1 MCQWYFEWLF
11 KFRTIIKSPD
21 CSSEPNPLHTA
32 QLPMKYKETRPCT
45 ALQPY
50 IHSFWELKG
59 DNGDRQWERI
69 FPDGCPGLVVNVG
82 ESCITDNGIV
92 TMDFGKT
99 YVAGAM
105 TSFKESFI
113 GENTHLFGVCL
124 KPGVFSNF
132 YNYAPQNELRNKT
145 VPLEKPY
152 SFNIDKFIKS
162 PVNYLNQF
170 FYDRLQN
177 KNGLLASVIH
187 DIQQSKGLAGIGEI
201 AKRNLIT
208 IRQLERNFKTHIGLS
223 PKEYSN
229 IVRFQNAISQ
239 IKNSDRDRSLLD
251 IAFECGYYDHS
262 HLTNEIKKKTGLTP
276 SQL

>member
-1 MCQWYFEWLF
+1 ME
-11 KFRTIIKSPD
+11 
-21 CSSEPNPLHTA
+21 
-32 QLPMKYKETRPCT
+32 YKETRPCT

-59 DNGDRQWERI
+59 DHDDRQWERI

-82 ESCITDNGIV
+82 DSCVTDSGIV

-113 GENTHLFGVCL
+113 SENTHLFGVCL

-132 YNYAPQNELRNKT
+132 YNYAPQNELRDKT
-145 VPLEKPY
+145 VQLEKPY

-162 PVNYLNQF
+162 PLNYLNHF

-177 KNGLLASVIH
+177 KNGLLVSVIH
-187 DIQQSKGLAGIGEI
+187 DIHQSNGLAGISDI

-208 IRQLERNFKTHIGLS
+208 VRQLERYFKTHIGLS

-229 IVRFQNAISQ
+229 IIRFQNAISQ
-239 IKNSDRDRSLLD
+239 IKNSGGDRSLLD

-262 HLTNEIKKKTGLTP
+262 HLANEIKKKTGLTP